1 MPIDFDST
9 SQRHNSD
16 NNRKCS
22 ICYSETSYSEK
33 TKWGAYEH
41 WYGTREY
48 PICKRCYIRKK
59 YQEKFVPVGV
69 KCDCCQHTKTTLSK
83 YGTPMWR
90 IFTNLGTEILS
101 HSGGINGGLLDYHLL
116 FKVIYCLIRTA
127 LQIILQPARSL

>member
-1 MPIDFDST
+1 MSINFDST
-9 SQRHNSD
+9 SQCHNSD

-33 TKWGAYEH
+33 TKWGVYEH

-69 KCDCCQHTKTTLSK
+69 KCDCAKTDNEPTVFAKIEKQAGPKLK
-83 YGTPMWR
+83 YVK
-90 IFTNLGTEILS
+90 L
-101 HSGGINGGLLDYHLL
+101 
-116 FKVIYCLIRTA
+116 
-127 LQIILQPARSL
+127 